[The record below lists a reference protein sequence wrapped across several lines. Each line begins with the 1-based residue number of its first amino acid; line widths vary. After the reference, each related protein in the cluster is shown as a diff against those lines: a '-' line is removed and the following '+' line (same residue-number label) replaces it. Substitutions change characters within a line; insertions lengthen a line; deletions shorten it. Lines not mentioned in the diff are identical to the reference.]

1 MSRPNRAGLPT
12 SSAST
17 TTGATG
23 GTGIPVPVVQQAQ
36 QYLEENIKQWMEPTP
51 PTQSREDILPL
62 PLVNTTCP
70 AEPHSAHHHQPS
82 HARMPSTSSS
92 SQSSAAALGR
102 LVQPP
107 RVPPL
112 TSPSS
117 GYSEHSDPYFA
128 LTSGERALMLASS
141 KHFPHSLSFGGC
153 SQHSLL
159 QGTSYSSPCGNAPF
173 GVTQPSAAA
182 SFFAR
187 YVVPPNSFVFA
198 KQHSNVFAYAEI
210 KRELENGL
218 YGTLIL
224 SFRNFK
230 ILIKKCN

>member
-1 MSRPNRAGLPT
+1 MKRQYYKRRNEALFM
-12 SSAST
+12 
-17 TTGATG
+17 
-23 GTGIPVPVVQQAQ
+23 IP
-36 QYLEENIKQWMEPTP
+36 
-51 PTQSREDILPL
+51 PL
-62 PLVNTTCP
+62 PLVNTAAP
-70 AEPHSAHHHQPS
+70 AEPHSAYHHPPT

-92 SQSSAAALGR
+92 SQSSAAVGR
-102 LVQPP
+102 LVQQP

-128 LTSGERALMLASS
+128 LTSGERAVMLASA

-187 YVVPPNSFVFA
+187 YV
-198 KQHSNVFAYAEI
+198 Q
-210 KRELENGL
+210 
-218 YGTLIL
+218 
-224 SFRNFK
+224 
-230 ILIKKCN
+230 